1 MPARPPDRQKE
12 RSLDVGQDEE
22 ASGIEALPRRVSR
35 YGEAKKRALDIA
47 EYIGGQEG
55 GKGVASRVR
64 QCGEY
69 LLFAH
74 YYTVDEVRLHAASFC
89 KKHLVCPLCAIRRGA
104 KSMQAY
110 LPRYEA
116 VRAAHPDLRPFLVTL
131 TVKDGPDLAERF
143 RHLMSAQ
150 HELWKRK
157 HRGRGSVL
165 DLVQAA
171 VWSYEVKRGKGSGLW
186 HPHLHMVALA
196 REAPCAVQLAGEWR
210 NITGDSFIVD
220 VRPIDQDDP
229 ASGFLEVFKYA
240 LKFSD
245 MEPAD
250 TWAAFQVLRGRRLVG
265 SAGLFRGIEIPE
277 ALTDEPLDD
286 LPYVLMLYRY
296 FAGGYAFTP
305 LRNGRSQRS
314 IAPATSGAWG
324 SAPES
329 RPQAAEA
336 SSI

>member
-1 MPARPPDRQKE
+1 M
-12 RSLDVGQDEE
+12 
-22 ASGIEALPRRVSR
+22 IN
-35 YGEAKKRALDIA
+35 RATKL
-47 EYIGGQEG
+47 
-55 GKGVASRVR
+55 
-64 QCGEY
+64 
-69 LLFAH
+69 
-74 YYTVDEVRLHAASFC
+74 
-89 KKHLVCPLCAIRRGA
+89 
-104 KSMQAY
+104 
-110 LPRYEA
+110 
-116 VRAAHPDLRPFLVTL
+116 
-131 TVKDGPDLAERF
+131 RF
-143 RHLMSAQ
+143 RRRLRM
-150 HELWKRK
+150 RK
-157 HRGRGSVL
+157 LQVEEFGQ
-165 DLVQAA
+165 QAEQQLERNFFRRLERLA
-171 VWSYEVKRGKGSGLW
+171 DDA
-186 HPHLHMVALA
+186 LHMVALA